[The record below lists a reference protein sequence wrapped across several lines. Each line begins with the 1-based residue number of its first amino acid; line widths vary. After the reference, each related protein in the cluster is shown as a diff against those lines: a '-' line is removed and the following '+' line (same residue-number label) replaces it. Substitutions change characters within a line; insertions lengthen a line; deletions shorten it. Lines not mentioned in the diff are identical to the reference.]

1 MHSGKLKLLLVKTND
16 SIPALVVAVFGFGL
30 ALFSEESSRMSS
42 LQSVAASG
50 LNQSFASFMAA
61 LTLIVLALVY
71 KANPKLRLHRQR
83 PVGILIGF
91 GMSICI
97 LYNFKVLALPESET
111 AFFVTQCLLRCL
123 NMALFACWAEV
134 LLSLRARQM
143 AVIFAVSLFALGG
156 TNGLSA
162 MLKAAGAYTIVA
174 LTPLLSIVF
183 LYWFKDRLENDDAFQ
198 RSKHI
203 YLPKGYEGDRSL
215 INKQATF
222 FNSFL
227 VFLLPLPCF
236 SFIFGMIHNAW
247 IPAQDGGSISTQIQ
261 LGAALGTFLAGIL
274 LLLLITYFWGRRR
287 IELYSLIILP
297 IIILTFYLTTLLEG
311 PFSVIYITSLNI
323 VQKGALFYIW
333 MAPYLVP
340 CKRSPLVIWALAE
353 LLYQSG
359 KGISTLALNV
369 ITPDSLIFM
378 TCITSVVLVISV
390 VIGIMLDQ
398 NKNDFIEINKDQ
410 FFQNASTAHEGARN
424 SQIPIGFIVTEDGSK
439 SIYGS
444 ITSPLCIPANQ
455 EPPHQRKHESLDQQ
469 NQDSSSSLLS
479 DSEQAITIIAQK
491 FRLTQREEEVLELLA
506 QGMKASSIAE
516 DLFISTSTAKSHIR
530 NIYAKLGIH
539 TQSELLLMVH
549 QKESDNR
556 SA

>member
-1 MHSGKLKLLLVKTND
+1 MHPGKLKSLLVKTND

-50 LNQSFASFMAA
+50 INQSIASFTAA
-61 LTLIVLALVY
+61 FTLIVLAFIY
-71 KANPKLRLHRQR
+71 KTNPKFRLHRQR
-83 PVGILIGF
+83 PIGVIIGL
-91 GMSICI
+91 GMSVCV
-97 LYNFKVLALPESET
+97 LYNFKVLALPESSI
-111 AFFVTQCLLRCL
+111 AFFLAQCILRSL

-134 LLSLRARQM
+134 LVGLRARQM

-198 RSKHI
+198 RSRHT
-203 YLPKGYEGDRSL
+203 YPYNGYAGDRSL
-215 INKQATF
+215 INKQANF

-227 VFLLPLPCF
+227 AFLLPLPCF

-261 LGAALGTFLAGIL
+261 LGAAMGTFLAGVL

-311 PFSVIYITSLNI
+311 SLSVIYITSLNI

-340 CKRSPLVIWALAE
+340 SRHSSLAIWALAE
-353 LLYQSG
+353 LLYQFG
-359 KGISTLALNV
+359 KGVSTLAINF
-369 ITPDSLIFM
+369 IMPDSLIFI
-378 TCITSVVLVISV
+378 TCITSVALIISV

-398 NKNDFIEINKDQ
+398 NKEPFVDREQNLEPKTNPCLKENPYDNDICAPVHAPIEPQ
-410 FFQNASTAHEGARN
+410 LTESGQNTEGFLQTSTKE
-424 SQIPIGFIVTEDGSK
+424 
-439 SIYGS
+439 
-444 ITSPLCIPANQ
+444 
-455 EPPHQRKHESLDQQ
+455 
-469 NQDSSSSLLS
+469 DSSSSLAQLS
-479 DSEQAITIIAQK
+479 AETPKTQHACRSEESPQSSIVAIAK
-491 FRLTQREEEVLELLA
+491 EYRLTQREEEVLGLLA

-516 DLFISTSTAKSHIR
+516 DLFISTATAKSHIR

-539 TQSELLLMVH
+539 TQSELLILVH
-549 QKESDNR
+549 QKTSTRDL
-556 SA
+556 